1 LKVWKWYLSPSQPS
15 PVGRANKNKLKNGS
29 QKVSPTGGDLE
40 GALLMRRSFI
50 IFYALITYALA
61 ELTWWAYLLVKAMPS
76 SFAMIMGEGSVFIFV
91 FFVGAYSL
99 HRSILKERKLQEQ
112 KKNFLLSVT
121 HELKSPLASIK
132 ILLQTIQKRDLTKQ
146 QMLDFIGKSL
156 MDIERL
162 DDMVENMLLA
172 SKIDNR
178 SYTFPKDKFNL
189 SVLVDSIVNRLQ
201 ITKCESNQQV
211 IDAEIEPKVEIT
223 GDRFA
228 LTSVVTNLIENAI
241 KYSGPCETVAV
252 KLFSKDDKVYLQVA
266 DHGIGIAE
274 QEKGRIFDKFYRVG
288 SEDTRNTK
296 GTGLGLYIVKEV
308 LDKHQASIK
317 VKDNRPVGSIFEVVF
332 D

>member
-1 LKVWKWYLSPSQPS
+1 
-15 PVGRANKNKLKNGS
+15 
-29 QKVSPTGGDLE
+29 
-40 GALLMRRSFI
+40 MRRSFV

-61 ELTWWAYLLVKAMPS
+61 QLTWWAYSLVRS
-76 SFAMIMGEGSVFIFV
+76 SPNKIGMIMSEGSVFIFV

-99 HRSILKERKLQEQ
+99 HKSILKERKLQEQ

-146 QMLDFIGKSL
+146 QIQDFIGKSL

-201 ITKCESNQQV
+201 ITKCESNQQI
-211 IDAEIEPKVEIT
+211 IDAEIEPKIEIT
-223 GDRFA
+223 GDKFA

-241 KYSGPCETVAV
+241 KYSGPCATVAV
-252 KLFSKDDKVYLQVA
+252 KLFSKEDKVFLQVA
-266 DHGIGIAE
+266 DHGIGISDM
-274 QEKGRIFDKFYRVG
+274 EKGRIFDKFYRVG

-308 LDKHQASIK
+308 LEKHQASIK
-317 VKDNRPVGSIFEVVF
+317 VKDNRPVGSIFEVIF

>member
-1 LKVWKWYLSPSQPS
+1 
-15 PVGRANKNKLKNGS
+15 
-29 QKVSPTGGDLE
+29 
-40 GALLMRRSFI
+40 MRRSFI
-50 IFYALITYALA
+50 IFYALIIYALS
-61 ELTWWAYLLVKAMPS
+61 ELIWWGYLLVKLMPS
-76 SFAMIMGEGSVFIFV
+76 SLGMIVGEGSIFILV
-91 FFVGAYSL
+91 FFVGAYWL
-99 HRSILKERKLQEQ
+99 HRSFMRERKLQEQ

-178 SYTFPKDKFNL
+178 SYTFPKAKFNL

-201 ITKCESNQQV
+201 LTKCEGTQQI
-211 IDAEIEPKVEIT
+211 IDAEIVPKIEIT
-223 GDRFA
+223 GDKFA

-241 KYSGPCETVAV
+241 KYSGPCETVGV
-252 KLFSKDDKVYLQVA
+252 KLFSKDSKVFLQVA
-266 DHGIGIAE
+266 DHGIGIADD
-274 QEKGRIFDKFYRVG
+274 EKGRIFDKFYRVG

-308 LDKHQASIK
+308 LEKHQASIK
-317 VKDNRPVGSIFEVVF
+317 VKDNRPAGSIFEVVF

>member
-1 LKVWKWYLSPSQPS
+1 
-15 PVGRANKNKLKNGS
+15 
-29 QKVSPTGGDLE
+29 
-40 GALLMRRSFI
+40 MRRSFF
-50 IFYALITYALA
+50 IFYVLIVYALT
-61 ELTWWAYLLVKAMPS
+61 ELAWWGYLLVKLMPS
-76 SFAMIMGEGSVFIFV
+76 SLGMIVGEGSMFIIV
-91 FFVGAYSL
+91 FFVGAYFL
-99 HRSILKERKLQEQ
+99 HRSIMRERKLQEQ

-132 ILLQTIQKRDLTKQ
+132 ILLQTIQKRHLTREQ
-146 QMLDFIGKSL
+146 VLDFIGKSL

-178 SYTFPKDKFNL
+178 SYTFPKAKFSL
-189 SVLVDSIVNRLQ
+189 SVLVGSIVNRLQ
-201 ITKCESNQQV
+201 ITKCEGTQQI
-211 IDAEIEPKVEIT
+211 IDAEIEPKIEIT
-223 GDRFA
+223 GDKFA
-228 LTSVVTNLIENAI
+228 LTSVVTNLVENAI

-252 KLFSKDDKVYLQVA
+252 KLFSKDGKIFLEVA
-266 DHGIGIAE
+266 DHGIGIAD
-274 QEKGRIFDKFYRVG
+274 QEKNRIFDKFYRVG

-308 LDKHQASIK
+308 LDKHNASIK

>member
-1 LKVWKWYLSPSQPS
+1 
-15 PVGRANKNKLKNGS
+15 
-29 QKVSPTGGDLE
+29 
-40 GALLMRRSFI
+40 
-50 IFYALITYALA
+50 
-61 ELTWWAYLLVKAMPS
+61 LLVKLMPS
-76 SFAMIMGEGSVFIFV
+76 SLGMIMGEGSIFIIV
-91 FFVGAYSL
+91 FFVGAYWL
-99 HRSILKERKLQEQ
+99 HRSFNRERKLQEQ

-132 ILLQTIQKRDLTKQ
+132 ILLQTIQKRDLNKQ

-178 SYTFPKDKFNL
+178 SYTFPKAKFNL

-201 ITKCESNQQV
+201 ITKCEGTQQI
-211 IDAEIEPKVEIT
+211 IDAEITPKIEIT
-223 GDRFA
+223 GDKFA
-228 LTSVVTNLIENAI
+228 LTSVVTNLIENAM
-241 KYSGPCETVAV
+241 KYSGQCETVGV
-252 KLFSKDDKVYLQVA
+252 KLFSKEDKVFLQVA
-266 DHGIGIAE
+266 DHGIGIADD
-274 QEKGRIFDKFYRVG
+274 EKSRIFDKFYRVG
-288 SEDTRNTK
+288 SENTRNTK

-317 VKDNRPVGSIFEVVF
+317 VKDNRPTGSIFEVIF

>member
-1 LKVWKWYLSPSQPS
+1 MKRPFV
-15 PVGRANKNKLKNGS
+15 
-29 QKVSPTGGDLE
+29 
-40 GALLMRRSFI
+40 
-50 IFYALITYALA
+50 IFYALIVYAIA
-61 ELTWWAYLLVKAMPS
+61 ELVWWGYLLVKLMPS
-76 SFAMIMGEGSVFIFV
+76 SLGMIVGEGSIFILV
-91 FFVGAYSL
+91 FFAGAYSL
-99 HRSILKERKLQEQ
+99 HTSIIKERKLQEQ

-132 ILLQTIQKRDLTKQ
+132 ILLQTIQKRDLTKAQ
-146 QMLDFIGKSL
+146 TLDFIGKSL
-156 MDIERL
+156 TDIERL

-201 ITKCESNQQV
+201 LTKCESNQQI
-211 IDAEIEPKVEIT
+211 IDAEIEPKIQIT
-223 GDRFA
+223 GDKFA
-228 LTSVVTNLIENAI
+228 LTSVVTNLIENAV
-241 KYSGPCETVAV
+241 KYSGPCEIVVV

-266 DHGIGIAE
+266 DHGIGIADH
-274 QEKGRIFDKFYRVG
+274 EKSRIFDKFYRVG

-332 D
+332 

>member
-1 LKVWKWYLSPSQPS
+1 
-15 PVGRANKNKLKNGS
+15 
-29 QKVSPTGGDLE
+29 
-40 GALLMRRSFI
+40 
-50 IFYALITYALA
+50 
-61 ELTWWAYLLVKAMPS
+61 MPS
-76 SFAMIMGEGSVFIFV
+76 SLGMIMGEGSIFIFV
-91 FFVGAYSL
+91 FLAGAYWL
-99 HRSILKERKLQEQ
+99 HRSIIKERKLQEQ
-112 KKNFLLSVT
+112 KRNFLLSVT

-146 QMLDFIGKSL
+146 QILDFVGKSL

-201 ITKCESNQQV
+201 ITKCEGTQQI
-211 IDAEIEPKVEIT
+211 IDAEIEPKIEIT
-223 GDRFA
+223 GDKFA

-241 KYSGPCETVAV
+241 KYSGPCETVGV
-252 KLFSKDDKVYLQVA
+252 KLFLKDDKVFLEVA
-266 DHGIGIAE
+266 HGIGIADH
-274 QEKGRIFDKFYRVG
+274 EKNRIFDKFYRVG

>member
-1 LKVWKWYLSPSQPS
+1 
-15 PVGRANKNKLKNGS
+15 
-29 QKVSPTGGDLE
+29 
-40 GALLMRRSFI
+40 MRRTFV

-61 ELTWWAYLLVKAMPS
+61 ELVWWGYLLAKHMP
-76 SFAMIMGEGSVFIFV
+76 ADIGMIMGEGSVFIFV

-99 HRSILKERKLQEQ
+99 HKSINKERKLQEQ

-132 ILLQTIQKRDLTKQ
+132 ILLQTIQKRDLSKEQT
-146 QMLDFIGKSL
+146 MNFIGKAL

-178 SYTFPKDKFNL
+178 SYSFPKDKFNL

-201 ITKCESNQQV
+201 ITKCEGTQQI
-211 IDAEIEPKVEIT
+211 IDAEIEPKIEIT
-223 GDRFA
+223 GDKFA
-228 LTSVVTNLIENAI
+228 LTSVVTNLVENAI
-241 KYSGPCETVAV
+241 KYSGPCETVGV
-252 KLFSKDDKVYLQVA
+252 KLFSKDGKIFLEVA
-266 DHGIGIAE
+266 DHGIGISDH
-274 QEKGRIFDKFYRVG
+274 EKNRIFDKFYRVG

-317 VKDNRPVGSIFEVVF
+317 VKDNRPAGSIFEVVF
-332 D
+332 E